1 MEGPDGKNM
10 LNIQELEE
18 LHAKYVESKL
28 DETVLKDVSEC
39 QRSFFLYPE
48 LLTKHNIE
56 PEKKK

>member
-1 MEGPDGKNM
+1 MEGPDGKKM

-18 LHAKYVESKL
+18 LRSKYVESKL
-28 DETVLKDVSEC
+28 DENVLKDVSEC
-39 QRSFFLYPE
+39 QLSFFLYPH